1 MNILKWVVG
10 ILALLLVAF
19 FMVGV
24 FVPTFTYES
33 RISVNKPAAH
43 AFAVFMDDKKRADWM
58 TGFKSIEIISGNRGE
73 VGSIY
78 KLAIEESGELMEMEE
93 TITAFKENVLFA
105 SKLVNDVMFA
115 DVEITF
121 VESHGQTIIT
131 ASNLVEGR
139 NLIWK
144 SLLVLFKGNISNQS
158 QEMYENLKQVIEA
171 TELSMEPVGSNA
183 TAVMSA
189 KEASN

>member
-43 AFAVFMDDKKRADWM
+43 AFAVFIDENKTADWM

-73 VGSIY
+73 VGSKY
-78 KLAIEESGELMEMEE
+78 KLAIEENGELMEMEE
-93 TITAFKENVLFA
+93 TITKFKENELFA
-105 SKLVNDVMFA
+105 SKLINDVMFA

-121 VESHGQTIIT
+121 VESHGQTTIT

-139 NLIWK
+139 NWIWK
-144 SLLVLFKGNISNQS
+144 SLLGLFKGNISNQS
-158 QEMYENLKQVIEA
+158 QEIYENLKQLIEA
-171 TELSMEPVGSNA
+171 TELSRESVGNA
-183 TAVMSA
+183 AAVMSA
-189 KEASN
+189 K

>member
-1 MNILKWVVG
+1 MNIIKWVAG

-43 AFAVFMDDKKRADWM
+43 AFAVFMDDNKRADWM

-73 VGSIY
+73 VGSKY
-78 KLAIEESGELMEMEE
+78 KLAIEENGELREMEE
-93 TITAFKENVLFA
+93 TITAFKENELFA
-105 SKLVNDVMFA
+105 FKLINDVMFVDA
-115 DVEITF
+115 EITF
-121 VESHGQTIIT
+121 VESHGQTTIT

-139 NLIWK
+139 NWIWK
-144 SLLVLFKGNISNQS
+144 SLLGLFKGNISNQS
-158 QEMYENLKQVIEA
+158 QEMYENLQHVIEA
-171 TELSMEPVGSNA
+171 TELSMESVGKA
-183 TAVMSA
+183 DTVMSV
-189 KEASN
+189 K